1 MYVSTIKKRKEKT
14 VLSIEFKW
22 KKKKSFFND
31 KFNGWCVLWGQVNL
45 VLELSLVA
53 YLLDWIIYFEFAK
66 KAFISTTSFA
76 SVWLLLAASHEFVC
90 F

>member
-1 MYVSTIKKRKEKT
+1 MVSPLRAD
-14 VLSIEFKW
+14 EF
-22 KKKKSFFND
+22 S
-31 KFNGWCVLWGQVNL
+31 
-45 VLELSLVA
+45 LELSLVA